1 MNVKIYFKMIPK
13 ENIRIS
19 IYTIPIHP
27 SPVSEKELT
36 TAKCPRNDTEKR
48 QKNSDT
54 AMCLRHGSKECLIC
68 RG

>member
-1 MNVKIYFKMIPK
+1 MNVKIYPEMIPI
-13 ENIRIS
+13 ENILIS

-48 QKNSDT
+48 QKIRDIRESH
-54 AMCLRHGSKECLIC
+54 CRGSKEYLVC